1 MQQPEMS
8 NLEVIKSIQKKHEA
22 MAIPVSI
29 IAVLSERSGRVR
41 ELDAEINDFL
51 NEPGETQCLLC

>member
-8 NLEVIKSIQKKHEA
+8 NLEVIKSIQQKREL

-29 IAVLSERSGRVR
+29 IAVLSEKYGRVR
-41 ELDAEINDFL
+41 ELDAEISGF
-51 NEPGETQCLLC
+51 